1 MCGFIYSVCSQ
12 LWVCPGGHTC
22 MYTPMYSCIS
32 KHVCLCNISTG
43 ELLLPIV
50 RSLQNGNICVLHIS
64 GLMLSSDPVYEA
76 FFSSFW
82 HSPISELSL
91 EFGVTETLV
100 TKCDLTV

>member
-1 MCGFIYSVCSQ
+1 
-12 LWVCPGGHTC
+12 

-43 ELLLPIV
+43 EEVLLPIV
-50 RSLQNGNICVLHIS
+50 RSLQNGKIRVLHIS
-64 GLMLSSDPVYEA
+64 GLMLSSDTVYEA

-100 TKCDLTV
+100 TKCDFTV

>member
-1 MCGFIYSVCSQ
+1 
-12 LWVCPGGHTC
+12 

-32 KHVCLCNISTG
+32 MHVFLCNISTG
-43 ELLLPIV
+43 EEVLLPIV
-50 RSLQNGNICVLHIS
+50 RSLQNGKIRVLHIS

-100 TKCDLTV
+100 RKCDLTV